1 MQYRSPV
8 AVAALSLVALS
19 VATPAT
25 AQSQPGSLLGLVQV
39 LTRPNTTVNV
49 ANDNGGPALAQ
60 VGALPVGGAPS
71 LVVSAVKVAP
81 VDIIPLPT
89 TSTQIPL
96 IPGVLSLTA
105 GPGLGVN
112 VLADNTGP
120 SVADVNLIPVGTG
133 TNSALNVRAI
143 NTDIL
148 GNFTGIPGVL
158 DLATAPAL
166 NAGALNTGANSSL
179 ATVQALPVNGAP
191 GALVTAIGFAPV
203 SSPLSDN
210 NVIPVTAQLLP
221 GVLELQTVPGL
232 TANVLNDGG
241 GPAVVDLGLIP
252 LTQGGS
258 GLRISALST
267 QMAAIPEPTTWATFA
282 LGLLGLGW
290 LTAGKRDRLSA
301 RPR

>member
-8 AVAALSLVALS
+8 AAAALSLVA
-19 VATPAT
+19 VFAATPAA

-49 ANDNGGPALAQ
+49 ANDNGGPALAT
-60 VGALPVGGAPS
+60 VGALPVGGTPS
-71 LVVSAVKVAP
+71 LLLSAIKVAP
-81 VDIIPLPT
+81 VDLLPLPT
-89 TSTQIPL
+89 NSTLIP
-96 IPGVLSLTA
+96 IVPGVLSLTA

-112 VLADNTGP
+112 LLADNAGP
-120 SVADVNLIPVGTG
+120 SVADVGLIPVGNG
-133 TNSALNVRAI
+133 SSSALNVRAI

-148 GNFTGIPGVL
+148 GAFTGIPGVV
-158 DLATAPAL
+158 DLATSPALSAGAL
-166 NAGALNTGANSSL
+166 NAGASSSL
-179 ATVQALPVNGAP
+179 ANVQALPVNGAP

-232 TANVLNDGG
+232 TANLLNDGG
-241 GPAVVDLGLIP
+241 GPAVVDVGLIP

-258 GLRISALST
+258 GLRISAIST
-267 QMAAIPEPTTWATFA
+267 QAAAVPEPTTWATFA
-282 LGLLGLGW
+282 LGLLGLAW
-290 LTAGKRDRLSA
+290 LGAGRRERQQTQA
-301 RPR
+301 R